1 MAAAIRLSQQHSCS
15 LDHLVGGGEE
25 RWWDGEAEHPSR
37 RNVDDELE
45 PGRLH
50 DRQIRRLRALENA
63 ACVDADVAIPI
74 PQTCAEI
81 GRASC
86 RERGWMQAARLSV

>member
-1 MAAAIRLSQQHSCS
+1 MAATIRLSQQHSCS

-25 RWWDGEAEHPSR
+25 RWWDGEAEHRAR
-37 RNVDDELE
+37 RKIDNRHE

-74 PQTCAEI
+74 PQTCAVAHQSADF
-81 GRASC
+81 GMMAVLVYC
-86 RERGWMQAARLSV
+86 GN